1 MSALTD
7 FQTALASAATFL
19 TALDYDSARRQILL
33 ARIYLA
39 QVPNSTADGVS
50 AQWREDLARIEESIT
65 AESGR
70 SIRSATALCEFSP

>member
-1 MSALTD
+1 MSSLTD
-7 FQTALASAATFL
+7 FQAALASAASFL

-39 QVPNSTADGVS
+39 QIPNSTADGVS

-70 SIRSATALCEFSP
+70 STRSATALCEFSP

>member
-7 FQTALASAATFL
+7 FQAALASAATFL
-19 TALDYDSARRQILL
+19 IALNYDSARRQVLL

-39 QVPNSTADGVS
+39 QIPNSTADGVS

-70 SIRSATALCEFSP
+70 STRSATALCEFSP